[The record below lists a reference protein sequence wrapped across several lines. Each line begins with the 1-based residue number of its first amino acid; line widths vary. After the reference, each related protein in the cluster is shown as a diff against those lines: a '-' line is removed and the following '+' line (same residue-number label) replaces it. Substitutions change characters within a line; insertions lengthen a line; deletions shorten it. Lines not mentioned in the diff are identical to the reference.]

1 MFRRGQPPANVSNAL
16 ELLWHS
22 YFVQGLRSL
31 LSVTSNETSA
41 DLVIVGAG
49 GFGRETIEAVR
60 AHSSLMSYS
69 SRLVGVVD
77 SNPGAFNLA
86 RLESLGV
93 PYLGTDDD
101 WLSTNPSAEFVI
113 GIGNPAIRARIHQRF
128 VAAGL
133 QPGTVVHPSAGIGS
147 NCRVAPGTVI
157 CSGVQ
162 VSSFVT
168 LGLHTHLN
176 PNVTVGHDVVL
187 EDFVSVNP
195 GAIISGRVTCQS
207 EVLVGAGATV
217 LQGLSI
223 GNGATIG
230 AMACVTRD
238 VPAKTVAIGV
248 PARWDGLS

>member
-1 MFRRGQPPANVSNAL
+1 M
-16 ELLWHS
+16 
-22 YFVQGLRSL
+22 QGLRSL
-31 LSVTSNETSA
+31 LSVTSDETSA

-60 AHSSLMSYS
+60 AHSSLMSS
-69 SRLVGVVD
+69 SKSRLVGVVD

-113 GIGNPAIRARIHQRF
+113 GIGSPAIRARIHRRF

-133 QPGTVVHPSAGIGS
+133 QPGTVIHPGSSLGS
-147 NCRVAPGTVI
+147 NCRLAPGTVI
-157 CSGVQ
+157 CAGVQ

-168 LGLHTHLN
+168 LGLHSHLN
-176 PNVTVGHDVVL
+176 PNVTIGHDVVL

-195 GAIISGRVTCQS
+195 GAIISGHVTCQS

-217 LQGLSI
+217 LQGRSI
-223 GNGATIG
+223 GYGATIG

-238 VPAKTVAIGV
+238 VPEKKVAIGV
-248 PARWDGLS
+248 PARWDGSI